1 MKNTI
6 VFLTLISFLVSGY
19 RLAAKTPV
27 DTLSEKGTIHLT
39 KKKRGLISMSN
50 TFVPKGQ
57 WIAGT
62 SASFSTHTNDNYTF
76 VVVEGINS
84 IGHTVKVTPILAYAL
99 KKNMAIGARFTYSR
113 TFLKVDG
120 AKIKLGDEDTG
131 INLSVDSYYALKH
144 SYEGAGIGRQ

>member
-27 DTLSEKGTIHLT
+27 DTVSEKEMIHQT

-99 KKNMAIGARFTYSR
+99 KKGLDTLIVDIEPSAGA
-113 TFLKVDG
+113 
-120 AKIKLGDEDTG
+120 DERG
-131 INLSVDSYYALKH
+131 EI
-144 SYEGAGIGRQ
+144 